1 MSRKLLIAAPILA
14 VAALVFGSV
23 VVLANGPGGWRHGMG
38 PDPMWPF
45 GLLSLMS
52 GLLIVAGVVL
62 LAIWAIR
69 TLVGPT
75 PARATATA
83 VPAPSP
89 PPYMPAETPLDI
101 LARRFASGEM
111 TAEEYQTSRD
121 LLTGGGKS

>member
-14 VAALVFGSV
+14 VAAVVFGAA
-23 VVLANGPGGWRHGMG
+23 VVLADGPGGWRDGMG
-38 PDPMWPF
+38 PDAMWPF

-62 LAIWAIR
+62 LAVWAIR
-69 TLVGPT
+69 TLVGPM

-83 VPAPSP
+83 AQAPSTAP
-89 PPYMPAETPLDI
+89 PAAAGTPLDI

-121 LLTGGGKS
+121 LLGGGGKS